1 MAKKKEDKKQREFKN
16 KKAFHDY
23 EISDILEVGI
33 ELKGSEVK
41 AIRAGRLNLKDSF
54 IRVIKGEM
62 FILNMHISALE
73 TTHVSYRPAE
83 DRDRKLL
90 LHRKQIDKFYEK
102 VAKDGYTIVA
112 TKLYFNDKNF
122 VKLNIGLG
130 RGKKLH
136 DKRQALK
143 EKDMKKQSDRILKEW
158 NR

>member
-1 MAKKKEDKKQREFKN
+1 MAKKEKEKKAREFHN
-16 KKAFHDY
+16 RKAFHDY

-41 AIRAGRLNLKDSF
+41 SIRDGRVNLKDSF
-54 IRVIKGEM
+54 VRIIKGEM
-62 FILNMHISALE
+62 FILNMHIGALT

-90 LHRKQIDKFYEK
+90 LHKKQLNKFYEK
-102 VAKDGYTIVA
+102 VTKDGYTIVA
-112 TKLYFNDKNF
+112 TKLYFNSKNF

-143 EKDMKKQSDRILKEW
+143 EKDMKKQSDRILKAW